1 MRGVGWLCLASVA
14 SLLASLVAVPAFG
27 SAAAET
33 GIRTVNITI
42 HYSHYQP
49 GTVIVAPGETVR
61 FVVRNTD
68 PIDHEFIVGDRFLQ
82 RIYERGTEAVHSMP
96 GAISVPAGTTR
107 STIYSFPE
115 VDSGVIFA
123 CHLPGHFAYG
133 MRGVVIVRPEPTT
146 AE

>member
-1 MRGVGWLCLASVA
+1 MRGVGWLILAGVASLVA
-14 SLLASLVAVPAFG
+14 SLLVAPAPG
-27 SAAAET
+27 SASEGT
-33 GIRTVNITI
+33 GILTVDITI
-42 HYSHYQP
+42 HYSHFQP

-68 PIDHEFIVGDRFLQ
+68 PIDHEFILGDRFLQ

-107 STIYSFPE
+107 STIYTFPQ

-123 CHLPGHFAYG
+123 CHLPGHVAYG
-133 MRGVVIVRPEPTT
+133 MRGLVIVRGTST
-146 AE
+146 AA